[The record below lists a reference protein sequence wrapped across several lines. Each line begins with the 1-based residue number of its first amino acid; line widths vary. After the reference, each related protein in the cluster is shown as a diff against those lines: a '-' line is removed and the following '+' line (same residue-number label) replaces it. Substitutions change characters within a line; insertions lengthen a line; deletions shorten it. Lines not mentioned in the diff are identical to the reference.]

1 MRNDLMTLKEVCKE
15 TGVTRKIVQTY
26 ENYGLVKA
34 TTKNKYGYLLYD
46 DAAVKKIKKIRLYQW
61 FGYRL
66 SEIAKLEYMTVD
78 EQVMILKEKINNMYD
93 NQSETAEL
101 IEMAEQLLEN
111 LRSHYGGYIVMKEN
125 EKEIFIDEMA
135 DLGDEWTIEELK
147 GTSYE
152 KMSLERAIRE
162 RKSALGKMDGII
174 GSITF

>member
-34 TTKNKYGYLLYD
+34 TTKNKYGYLPYD
-46 DAAVKKIKKIRLYQW
+46 DAAVKKIKKIRSYQR

-66 SEIAKLEYMTVD
+66 LEIAKLEYMTVD

-101 IEMAEQLLEN
+101 IGMAEQLLEN
-111 LRSHYGGYIVMKEN
+111 LRSH
-125 EKEIFIDEMA
+125 
-135 DLGDEWTIEELK
+135 
-147 GTSYE
+147 
-152 KMSLERAIRE
+152 
-162 RKSALGKMDGII
+162 
-174 GSITF
+174 

>member
-34 TTKNKYGYLLYD
+34 TTKNKYGYLIYD
-46 DAAVKKIKKIRLYQW
+46 DAAVKKIKKIRLYQR

-101 IEMAEQLLEN
+101 IEMAEQLLGN
-111 LRSHYGGYIVMKEN
+111 LRSH
-125 EKEIFIDEMA
+125 
-135 DLGDEWTIEELK
+135 
-147 GTSYE
+147 
-152 KMSLERAIRE
+152 
-162 RKSALGKMDGII
+162 
-174 GSITF
+174 

>member
-46 DAAVKKIKKIRLYQW
+46 DAAVKKIKKIRLYQR

-78 EQVMILKEKINNMYD
+78 EQVMILKKRLIICMIISQKRQNLLRWQNNYWKI
-93 NQSETAEL
+93 
-101 IEMAEQLLEN
+101 
-111 LRSHYGGYIVMKEN
+111 
-125 EKEIFIDEMA
+125 
-135 DLGDEWTIEELK
+135 
-147 GTSYE
+147 
-152 KMSLERAIRE
+152 
-162 RKSALGKMDGII
+162 
-174 GSITF
+174 

>member
-15 TGVTRKIVQTY
+15 TGGTRKIVQTY

-46 DAAVKKIKKIRLYQW
+46 DAAVKKIKKIRSYQR

-66 SEIAKLEYMTVD
+66 LEIAKLEYMTVD

-101 IEMAEQLLEN
+101 IGMAEQLLEN
-111 LRSHYGGYIVMKEN
+111 LRSH
-125 EKEIFIDEMA
+125 
-135 DLGDEWTIEELK
+135 
-147 GTSYE
+147 
-152 KMSLERAIRE
+152 
-162 RKSALGKMDGII
+162 
-174 GSITF
+174 

>member
-46 DAAVKKIKKIRLYQW
+46 DAAVKKIKKISLYQR

-111 LRSHYGGYIVMKEN
+111 LRSY
-125 EKEIFIDEMA
+125 
-135 DLGDEWTIEELK
+135 
-147 GTSYE
+147 
-152 KMSLERAIRE
+152 
-162 RKSALGKMDGII
+162 
-174 GSITF
+174 

>member
-46 DAAVKKIKKIRLYQW
+46 DAAEKKIKKIRLYQR

-111 LRSHYGGYIVMKEN
+111 LRSH
-125 EKEIFIDEMA
+125 
-135 DLGDEWTIEELK
+135 
-147 GTSYE
+147 
-152 KMSLERAIRE
+152 
-162 RKSALGKMDGII
+162 
-174 GSITF
+174 

>member
-46 DAAVKKIKKIRLYQW
+46 DAAVKKIKKIRLYQR

-78 EQVMILKEKINNMYD
+78 EQVMILKEKINNMYACARYAYEERLFDSEDQYDEFKVLYIDEDYAYIENVD
-93 NQSETAEL
+93 NWKCRLVTPQAICKAEL
-101 IEMAEQLLEN
+101 F
-111 LRSHYGGYIVMKEN
+111 KET
-125 EKEIFIDEMA
+125 KIDDEIDWEDD
-135 DLGDEWTIEELK
+135 DLW
-147 GTSYE
+147 
-152 KMSLERAIRE
+152 
-162 RKSALGKMDGII
+162 
-174 GSITF
+174 